1 MRTVFL
7 RIDRFLSR
15 FSGTVILFIA
25 LSGIALVG
33 VLDYLTGHDISMSLF
48 YLAPVA
54 IAAWYNGRLATI
66 CIACLSCVVWYAAD
80 MATGYIYAQS
90 WIPIWNAIIRLGFFL
105 INGLLMVALHDS
117 LFRERNVSRTDIL
130 TGISS
135 RRAFEERLE
144 HGLGL
149 ARRTRSPITLAYLDI
164 DNFKTVNDRHGHA
177 EGDRVLRVTGQ
188 TLKDGTRQT
197 DTAARL
203 GGDEFALVLPNTD
216 RHGAEEL
223 LSKLRLDLY
232 KSLVSSALPV
242 TFSIGAIT
250 FFDVPHTAN
259 QAVEAVDALMYAAKR
274 QGKDALLFSVVD
286 LAPE

>member
-66 CIACLSCVVWYAAD
+66 GIACLSCVVWYAAD
-80 MATGYIYAQS
+80 TATGYIYAQS

-117 LFRERNVSRTDIL
+117 LFRERSASRTDIL

-149 ARRTRSPITLAYLDI
+149 ARRTRNPITLAYLDI

-188 TLKDGTRQT
+188 TLKDATRQT

-250 FFDVPHTAN
+250 FFDAPHNAN